1 MVQTS
6 RATQHIDNG
15 IGMKKNKNGI
25 FVGTT
30 ILCGIGWFSYWVG
43 VAALAKYMA
52 DKGYEPPSDEEIKE
66 CSLYVCK
73 KLFHLN

>member
-1 MVQTS
+1 ML
-6 RATQHIDNG
+6 HIDNG
-15 IGMKKNKNGI
+15 KRGKKTEMVF

-30 ILCGIGWFSYWVG
+30 IICGIGWLSCWVG

-52 DKGYEPPSDEEIKE
+52 DKGYEPPLDEEIKE

-73 KLFHLN
+73 KLFRLK